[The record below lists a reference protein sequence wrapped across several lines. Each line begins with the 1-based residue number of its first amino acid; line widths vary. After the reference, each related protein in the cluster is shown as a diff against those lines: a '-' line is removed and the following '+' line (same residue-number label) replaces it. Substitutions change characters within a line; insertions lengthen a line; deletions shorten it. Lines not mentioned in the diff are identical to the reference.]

1 MKKQL
6 LLSFAIAV
14 LAGTT
19 LGCSQ
24 NKNANQ
30 PTTQEVKKE
39 LSNEEIIKKV
49 LIKRF
54 HNSKLFG
61 IINLA
66 FYERRASNAKYFIN
80 TN

>member
-30 PTTQEVKKE
+30 PTAQEVKK
-39 LSNEEIIKKV
+39 NCQMKK
-49 LIKRF
+49 LLK
-54 HNSKLFG
+54 HP
-61 IINLA
+61 LA
-66 FYERRASNAKYFIN
+66 TFQKKKI
-80 TN
+80 

>member
-14 LAGTT
+14 LSGTT

-30 PTTQEVKKE
+30 PTSQEAKKE
-39 LSNEEIIKKV
+39 LS
-49 LIKRF
+49 
-54 HNSKLFG
+54 
-61 IINLA
+61 
-66 FYERRASNAKYFIN
+66 
-80 TN
+80 